1 MNIIIF
7 LLSITNLIL
16 VFIAIINTIYYRQLE
31 NLTRKRI
38 NKITPR
44 LSDLHGKEF
53 ASYMNELN
61 KDID

>member
-7 LLSITNLIL
+7 LLILANLIL
-16 VFIAIINTIYYRQLE
+16 GFMAVMNTIYYI
-31 NLTRKRI
+31 NLKKKSTKKI

-61 KDID
+61 KDL

>member
-7 LLSITNLIL
+7 LLILANLIL
-16 VFIAIINTIYYRQLE
+16 GFMAIMNTIYYI
-31 NLTRKRI
+31 NLKKKTPKRI
-38 NKITPR
+38 NKVTPR

-61 KDID
+61 KDL